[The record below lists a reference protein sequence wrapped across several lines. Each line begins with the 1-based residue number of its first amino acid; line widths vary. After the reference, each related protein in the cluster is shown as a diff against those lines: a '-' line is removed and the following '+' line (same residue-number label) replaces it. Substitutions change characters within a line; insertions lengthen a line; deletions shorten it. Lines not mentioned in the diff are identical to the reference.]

1 MCAGLCVQRQ
11 SEKGKV
17 KSDCLLVQSIKLH
30 PIHILSF
37 ELSWAELSCLEF
49 YCVELDCFGYPYV
62 HAAST
67 RSFQVTKNIRDEIF
81 FCYSPHAL
89 DISLKRFNPDHICIC
104 TSYMRKL
111 FSIFAALSMQ
121 SKSSGGERR
130 TYTSK
135 NETTFNKQRA
145 QHSTN
150 NELCKLSSVELSLWW
165 FNSSVSVLIYCNIEF
180 AILLCCC
187 VHELI
192 IMLLCS
198 QFLKGI
204 VLVPRSR

>member
-37 ELSWAELSCLEF
+37 ELSWAALSCIVLSLTVSGIHM
-49 YCVELDCFGYPYV
+49 CMQLRRV
-62 HAAST
+62 HFKWQKTYET
-67 RSFQVTKNIRDEIF
+67 RF
-81 FCYSPHAL
+81 FCSYSPHAL

-150 NELCKLSSVELSLWW
+150 NKLCKLSSVELSLWW

-187 VHELI
+187 VQHELI

-198 QFLKGI
+198 RFFFRI
-204 VLVPRSR
+204 CVPELNWCL